1 MRRAYSQIFWG
12 LLIDLID
19 FRFNGFDLLPDVIG
33 YALILAGL
41 TKLRPHSRGYRIAW
55 IAAVVLLLLSAL
67 QLFGVRGEISLT
79 GGEGPEAGA
88 LGLVSLALAA
98 NMVFFYGIC
107 DGIRQSA
114 LERRRLSLAG
124 TARSLWYWNFAIGA
138 MTLFSFPFQLNYE
151 PGVLYLVFLLL
162 ALGSFMT
169 GLLLVLLVRRAGRE
183 LTRPV
188 RRPPD
193 EETDGE
199 GADSEEPDSED
210 PEGEETSGEG
220 ADGNERN
227 K

>member
-19 FRFNGFDLLPDVIG
+19 FRFNGFDLLPDLIG

-41 TKLRPHSRGYRIAW
+41 TKLRPHSRGFRIAW

-79 GGEGPEAGA
+79 SGERPEAGA

-138 MTLFSFPFQLNYE
+138 ITLFSFPFQLNYE

-169 GLLLVLLVRRAGRE
+169 GLLLILLVRRAGRE

-188 RRPPD
+188 RRSPD
-193 EETDGE
+193 EEMD
-199 GADSEEPDSED
+199 
-210 PEGEETSGEG
+210 GEET
-220 ADGNERN
+220 ERQSRLDQEERH
-227 K
+227 